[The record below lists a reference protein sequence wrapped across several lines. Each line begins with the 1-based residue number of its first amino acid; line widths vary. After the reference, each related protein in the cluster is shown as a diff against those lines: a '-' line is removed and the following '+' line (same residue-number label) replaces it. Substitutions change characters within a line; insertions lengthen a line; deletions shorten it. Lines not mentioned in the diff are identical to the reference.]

1 MNKNYGMPKEKINSL
16 LILLFF
22 FFPLKG
28 MLKKVYHATNLVIT
42 S

>member
-1 MNKNYGMPKEKINSL
+1 MLKEKINSL
-16 LILLFF
+16 FILLFF
-22 FFPLKG
+22 IKC

>member
-1 MNKNYGMPKEKINSL
+1 MNKNYSMLKEKINSL
-16 LILLFF
+16 FILVFF
-22 FFPLKG
+22 FLKG